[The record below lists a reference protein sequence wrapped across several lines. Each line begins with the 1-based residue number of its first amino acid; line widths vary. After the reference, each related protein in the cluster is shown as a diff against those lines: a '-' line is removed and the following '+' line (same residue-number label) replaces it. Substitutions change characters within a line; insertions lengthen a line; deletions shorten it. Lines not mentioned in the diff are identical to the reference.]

1 MQRLFDRLS
10 LVSRALI
17 LIGLVVALTTACVVA
32 AAYWALS
39 NEFAVKARDDIELN
53 LRTLTLAY
61 AKTYTDSKV
70 TMENDRIVRVE
81 ASGIPTF
88 HDHDLVDLSASYA
101 GGNATVFEYDEAS
114 DQFIRRTTNVKKEN
128 GERAIGTQLAPD
140 HPGQPY
146 LRRGEAYK
154 GPAVLFGRK
163 FYTAYQPIFDPQG
176 KTIGILYVGMP
187 IEIYDAMLRHGVESM
202 TLVAGV
208 GILLVLLLSMFLV
221 RKSLEPLGDVTN
233 TITHLAQGSL
243 DTEIAHSRR
252 HDEIG
257 SIARA
262 LSVFREATARNRTLE
277 EQERAKADQERQ
289 RAAEIAK
296 LTREFEYKVSAAL
309 GEVLKTIGALA
320 GDATTMREAAETTK
334 DRASSAAQSAGSAS
348 SNVQSVA
355 SAAEELAGSVA
366 EIGRQVSSS
375 SDIAARAVREAEST
389 NAQVQE
395 LSAAAVKI
403 GEVVNLIQ
411 SIAEQTNLLAL
422 NATIE
427 SARAGE
433 AGRGFAVVAAEVKSL
448 SGQTARATEEIAGQI
463 ATMQKATQ
471 SAVAAIGGISQ
482 TIGTIDRI
490 AIAIATAVEEQ
501 NAATQE
507 IARGVGFAK
516 SEAES
521 ARSSITEVEG
531 VAGATTRASAA
542 VSMAADAMAFELRV
556 LDEEVKTFLTRMQA
570 A

>member
-17 LIGLVVALTTACVVA
+17 LIGFVVALTTACVVA

-39 NEFAVKARDDIELN
+39 NEFAVKARDDIEVN
-53 LRTLTLAY
+53 LRTLTLAFADKY
-61 AKTYTDSKV
+61 SGTKILMADDK
-70 TMENDRIVRVE
+70 IVRIE
-81 ASGIPTF
+81 APSIPTF
-88 HDHDLVDLSASYA
+88 SNHTLVDLTASYA
-101 GGNATVFEYDEAS
+101 GGNATVFEYDPAS
-114 DQFIRRTTNVKKEN
+114 DKFIRRTTNVKKEN

-140 HPGQPY
+140 HPGQPF

-187 IEIYDAMLRHGVESM
+187 IEIYDAMLMHGVESM
-202 TLVAGV
+202 ALVAGV
-208 GILLVLLLSMFLV
+208 GILFVLLFSMFLV
-221 RKSLEPLGDVTN
+221 RKSLEPLGEVTN
-233 TITHLAQGSL
+233 TITHLAQGRL

-257 SIARA
+257 AIARA

-277 EQERAKADQERQ
+277 EQERDKADHERK
-289 RAAEIAK
+289 RAIEIAK
-296 LTREFEYKVSAAL
+296 LTRDFEHKVSVAL
-309 GEVLKTIGALA
+309 GEVLKTISALA
-320 GDATTMREAAETTK
+320 GDATAMRKAAETTK

-348 SNVQSVA
+348 GNVQSVA
-355 SAAEELAGSVA
+355 GAAEELAGSVA

-403 GEVVNLIQ
+403 GEVINLIQ

-448 SGQTARATEEIAGQI
+448 SSQTARATEEIAGQI

-471 SAVAAIGGISQ
+471 AAVAAIGGISE

-490 AIAIATAVEEQ
+490 AVAIASAVEEQ
-501 NAATQE
+501 NSATQE
-507 IARGVGFAK
+507 IARGVGSAK
-516 SEAES
+516 TEAEA
-521 ARSSITEVEG
+521 ARASITEVEG
-531 VAGATTRASAA
+531 VAGETTRASAA

>member
-1 MQRLFDRLS
+1 MQRFFDRLS
-10 LVSRALI
+10 LVSRALF
-17 LIGLVVALTTACVVA
+17 LIGFVVALTTACVVA

-39 NEFAVKARDDIELN
+39 NEFAARARDDIEVN
-53 LRTLTLAY
+53 LRTLTLAFADKHTD
-61 AKTYTDSKV
+61 AKVKMVDDK
-70 TMENDRIVRVE
+70 IVRIE
-81 ASGIPTF
+81 ATAIPAFGNHT
-88 HDHDLVDLSASYA
+88 LVDLTASYA

-114 DQFIRRTTNVKKEN
+114 DKFIRRTTNVKEN
-128 GERAIGTQLAPD
+128 GERAVGTELAPD

-176 KTIGILYVGMP
+176 KTIGILNVGMP
-187 IEIYDAMLRHGVESM
+187 IEIYDAMLRHGIESM
-202 TLVAGV
+202 VLVAGL

-221 RKSLEPLGDVTN
+221 RKSLEPLGEVTN
-233 TITHLAQGSL
+233 TITHLAQGRL
-243 DTEIAHSRR
+243 DTEIAHNRR

-257 SIARA
+257 AIARA

-277 EQERAKADQERQ
+277 DQERAKSDQERR
-289 RAAEIAK
+289 RAGEIAK
-296 LTREFEYKVSAAL
+296 FTREFEHKVSVAL

-320 GDATTMREAAETTK
+320 GDATAMREAAETTK

-348 SNVQSVA
+348 GNVQSVA
-355 SAAEELAGSVA
+355 SAAEQLASSVA

-389 NAQVQE
+389 NARVQE
-395 LSAAAVKI
+395 LSAAAAKI

-448 SGQTARATEEIAGQI
+448 SSQTARATEDIAGQI
-463 ATMQKATQ
+463 ATMQRATQ
-471 SAVAAIGGISQ
+471 SAVTAIGGISE

-490 AIAIATAVEEQ
+490 AVAIASAVEEQ
-501 NAATQE
+501 NAATME
-507 IARGVGFAK
+507 IARGVGNAK

-521 ARSSITEVEG
+521 ARASITEVEG
-531 VAGATTRASAA
+531 VAGETTRASAA
-542 VSMAADAMAFELRV
+542 VSMAADAMSFELRA
-556 LDEEVKTFLTRMQA
+556 LDEEVKAFLARMQA

>member
-1 MQRLFDRLS
+1 
-10 LVSRALI
+10 
-17 LIGLVVALTTACVVA
+17 VVALTTACVVA

-39 NEFAVKARDDIELN
+39 NEFAVKARDDIEVN

-61 AKTYTDSKV
+61 ADRYSETKIK
-70 TMENDRIVRVE
+70 MEDDKIVRIE
-81 ASGIPTF
+81 APGIPAFRNHT
-88 HDHDLVDLSASYA
+88 LVDLTASYA
-101 GGNATVFEYDEAS
+101 GGNATIFEYDEAI
-114 DQFIRRTTNVKKEN
+114 DKFIRRTTNVKKEN

-140 HPGQPY
+140 HPGQSY
-146 LRRGEAYK
+146 LSRGEAYK

-187 IEIYDAMLRHGVESM
+187 IEIYDAMLRHGIQSM
-202 TLVAGV
+202 ALVAGI
-208 GILLVLLLSMFLV
+208 GIFLVLLLSMFLV
-221 RKSLEPLGDVTN
+221 RKSLEPLGDVTK

-243 DTEIAHSRR
+243 DTEIAHNRR

-296 LTREFEYKVSAAL
+296 LTREFEHKVSAAL

-334 DRASSAAQSAGSAS
+334 DRASSAAQSAASAS
-348 SNVQSVA
+348 GNVQSVA

-366 EIGRQVSSS
+366 EIGRH
-375 SDIAARAVREAEST
+375 
-389 NAQVQE
+389 
-395 LSAAAVKI
+395 
-403 GEVVNLIQ
+403 
-411 SIAEQTNLLAL
+411 
-422 NATIE
+422 
-427 SARAGE
+427 E

-471 SAVAAIGGISQ
+471 SAVTAIGGISE

-490 AIAIATAVEEQ
+490 AVAIATAVEEQ

-507 IARGVGFAK
+507 IARGVGFAR

-521 ARSSITEVEG
+521 ARSSITEVEA
-531 VAGATTRASAA
+531 VAGETTRASAA

-556 LDEEVKTFLTRMQA
+556 LDEEVKAFLTRMQA